1 MIYLVSTRFNQE
13 TWLQNEDFRKKYNYS
28 GCIYGVP
35 QPMSPK
41 IEIDGS
47 VFVLEMN
54 NTSNQIEGIGFIK
67 NNLRLDKYFRI
78 YNDGNYNR
86 YVFKGN
92 FRINRDQ
99 LYNINSF
106 LVESLETILFKR
118 KTHLKRGM
126 GFTTVPEKLL
136 KDELWNKL
144 NVKEEIKTIFIR
156 YFGSE

>member
-1 MIYLVSTRFNQE
+1 MIYLVSTRFNND
-13 TWLQNEDFRKKYNYS
+13 TWLQNEGFRKKYNYT

-67 NNLRLDKYFRI
+67 NNLRLDKYYKI
-78 YNDGNYNR
+78 YDEGNYNR
-86 YVFKGN
+86 YVFKGKY
-92 FRINRDQ
+92 RISRDQ
-99 LYNINSF
+99 LYSINSI
-106 LVESLETILFKR
+106 LVDNLETILFKR

-126 GFTTVPEKLL
+126 GFTSVPEKLL
-136 KDELWNKL
+136 IDKVWNNVNVKDE
-144 NVKEEIKTIFIR
+144 IKIIFIR
-156 YFGSE
+156 YFNN